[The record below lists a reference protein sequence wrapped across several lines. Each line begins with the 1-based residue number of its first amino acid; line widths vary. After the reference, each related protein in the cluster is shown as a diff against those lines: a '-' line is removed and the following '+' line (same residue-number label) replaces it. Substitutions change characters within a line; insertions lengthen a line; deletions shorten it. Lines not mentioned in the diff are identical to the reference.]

1 MLVRWDLALQKRAN
15 LWYMKNARGTC
26 TFTKRGLQID
36 MTCYTKTKMPLPS
49 PVQNI
54 SPALSPLTDR
64 SHSLPS
70 HRPAG
75 YLIGFGRN
83 PSSAISEIRPHLLSG
98 YPRSLDL
105 AGGQRSDR
113 ESIILPEPRSG
124 RQSILKPRSSRKLT
138 HVAAIPLL
146 RPRQSDLLV
155 GLPLGWSGS
164 WLASVSNFRR
174 CLDSTRMR
182 N

>member
-1 MLVRWDLALQKRAN
+1 
-15 LWYMKNARGTC
+15 MKNARGTC

-83 PSSAISEIRPHLLSG
+83 PRSAISEIRPHLLSG

-113 ESIILPEPRSG
+113 E
-124 RQSILKPRSSRKLT
+124 SILKPRSSRKLT